1 MTPTLIAACV
11 QEAQDG
17 PQERAERLLV
27 ERGRTVG
34 ELPGGE
40 DPQMRSAALAT
51 LLMDEFRTRG
61 DDRAFEALIELARP
75 QLLARVRQKLRTLG
89 SSFDAAEV
97 LQDAIINVYRYP
109 AKFDAS
115 RAGAFAAWS
124 TTIVDNAIRRQL
136 RQRKV
141 GVPMSLTPSEVLEQ
155 HASASAVSPDQEAE
169 DHEEGER
176 TANAFAVVLQL
187 YAAAFEMLSPHEREV
202 LRLVEVDGL
211 RYAEVALRTRKRAEA
226 IKMVV
231 FRARRRIH
239 DRIAAWL
246 GAAPCREPVAAA

>member
-1 MTPTLIAACV
+1 M
-11 QEAQDG
+11 
-17 PQERAERLLV
+17 
-27 ERGRTVG
+27 G

-40 DPQMRSAALAT
+40 VPLMRSAALAT
-51 LLMDEFRTRG
+51 LLMDEFRKAG
-61 DDRAFEALIELARP
+61 DDCVFEALVLLARP
-75 QLLARVRQKLRTLG
+75 QLLARIRQKLRTLG
-89 SSFDAAEV
+89 ASFDAAEV

-109 AKFDAS
+109 AKFDAQ

-124 TTIVDNAIRRQL
+124 TTIVDNAIRRQM

-155 HASASAVSPDQEAE
+155 HASASALSPDQEAE

-176 TANAFAVVLQL
+176 TANAFAIVLQL

-202 LRLVEVDGL
+202 LRLVEVE
-211 RYAEVALRTRKRAEA
+211 RYAEVAVRTQKRAEA

-246 GAAPCREPVAAA
+246 GTASCREPVAAA

>member
-1 MTPTLIAACV
+1 
-11 QEAQDG
+11 
-17 PQERAERLLV
+17 
-27 ERGRTVG
+27 
-34 ELPGGE
+34 
-40 DPQMRSAALAT
+40 
-51 LLMDEFRTRG
+51 
-61 DDRAFEALIELARP
+61 
-75 QLLARVRQKLRTLG
+75 LLARVRQKLRTLG

-124 TTIVDNAIRRQL
+124 TAIVDNAIRRQL

-176 TANAFAVVLQL
+176 EDVHSWRTSLVHGCVVRVIRRAQYQANLTAVRLKEPYSQPSMGKL
-187 YAAAFEMLSPHEREV
+187 TGPLLTEAAPAATSKGTKWSSLGCACCKPGARS
-202 LRLVEVDGL
+202 
-211 RYAEVALRTRKRAEA
+211 RYANKVSCWCVRNCSRVHASKSVAHVAGALAC
-226 IKMVV
+226 VQSSC
-231 FRARRRIH
+231 RRLCTMPPL
-239 DRIAAWL
+239 AKSST
-246 GAAPCREPVAAA
+246 PS